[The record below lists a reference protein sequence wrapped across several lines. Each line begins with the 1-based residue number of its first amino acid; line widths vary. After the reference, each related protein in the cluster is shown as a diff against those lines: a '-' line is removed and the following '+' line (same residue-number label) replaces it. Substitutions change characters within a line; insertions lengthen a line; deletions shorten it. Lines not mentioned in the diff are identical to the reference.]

1 MGRHS
6 LAGARERERERSRNQ
21 NSKSK
26 MPSVLPTSFKVTLIQ
41 GDELETRR
49 FVLDEATRFNNL
61 QQKIASIFPAL
72 DQREP
77 VLSWLDDEGGEVTI
91 ANDEELK
98 LALAAMTGPVYKL
111 RVRLGGKKRGDE
123 HQAGAGAGGEL
134 LHPGVVCDGCDG
146 PVLGP
151 RYKCLACP
159 DYDLCKICE
168 SRGLHSQHKMVR
180 LPQPCKRDLKLA
192 RLLTYN
198 ERDTRGLVR
207 CPLMRAPSSACN
219 NQAKGMPGVFAE
231 FLATRPWAKGCQVN
245 SSATASEK
253 SADKTEPKEHSETQK
268 EGPAPETENQAKGEP
283 SKTTTPTNNNLPGF
297 LADLT
302 PLLGPIQAEQ
312 LSQLLTNSQGS
323 QLREQLPH
331 LGGLI
336 STFLGPAALEAVFPV
351 LEALAKTQSVQ
362 SEAEQEREKPE
373 EKANEDVEK
382 EKVSENTEAEKSE
395 EMDVEKS
402 DEEKADSDF
411 EVIPASYP
419 RSSSIYPTEEQA
431 RLWKTNPMDSTN
443 TNQEGTESE
452 SVMNVDK
459 KMDNQDDAED
469 PKVAD
474 ALAQMKAMGFSDEG
488 GWLSN
493 LLKAKSGDVAKV
505 LDAIQPS
512 RQ

>member
-1 MGRHS
+1 MGDIP
-6 LAGARERERERSRNQ
+6 LPGQERERVKWKPKQQKYR
-21 NSKSK
+21 

-49 FVLDEATRFNNL
+49 FVLDEATRFSHL

-77 VLSWLDDEGGEVTI
+77 VLSWLDDEGDEVTI

-231 FLATRPWAKGCQVN
+231 FLATRPRAKGCQVN

-395 EMDVEKS
+395 EEKS
-402 DEEKADSDF
+402 VEEKADSDF
-411 EVIPASYP
+411 EVIPASSP
-419 RSSSIYPTEEQA
+419 RSSSIYPTLPTEEQA

-452 SVMNVDK
+452 SVMTNADK
-459 KMDNQDDAED
+459 KMDNEDGAED

-474 ALAQMKAMGFSDEG
+474 ALAQMKAMGFSDDG

-493 LLKAKSGDVAKV
+493 LLKAKSGDVGKV
-505 LDAIQPS
+505 LDAIQPN